1 MYRVT
6 WHKDQN
12 DKGTLLHS
20 PYTDGPKVE
29 GSITKPINASDGFIF
44 TMHDVAVA
52 ETLKPFKGNIRV
64 FNTHTNQ
71 YDFEGRIYKIEKG
84 TDYTGV
90 PYFKFT
96 CEGLLG
102 YLHDMPIGAI
112 TSTRT
117 ISEWLNTIMD
127 VYNDLVRR
135 HPENQIEIGDFT
147 LSNKDEKLYFEIYR
161 GDSAYDTLVN
171 SLVPEVGGE
180 LQIRRV
186 GEKMY
191 LDWKDTIGRTTF
203 TPISMGTNLLS
214 NRIVKDSESL
224 YTTILPLGAY
234 REGSSTNRFGI
245 REATDTGTTFID
257 NKPMQ
262 AEFGTIFKVVIFENE
277 TDPHEILR
285 LGQAYLDNAENL
297 VSVNQYTL
305 NTLDL
310 SLVDMNFD
318 SFEIG
323 DFVILNDRPL
333 LEVNEVLRV
342 VYMEIDINNPEA
354 NQLTIGDRIT
364 DLNDFQVDRARLED
378 TRNKRTER
386 RLRELDIKNESQDA
400 SISNNTNSIQT
411 NVKNISTNASGIK
424 SNKAAHDAFIEYFNT
439 KFLDGYNK
447 LIKDVTDLKNNSSSG
462 GGGTGGT
469 DSKGYSA
476 SRVFPV
482 DYNLAGVNFWTRA
495 TQPDMSY
502 GPRWGSTHSGWD
514 IGSNG
519 NAGYGIYATTD
530 GVVRF
535 SGTKTGGIGNCI
547 YIEHTA
553 DGYWSNYMHLA
564 SMSVSAGQTV
574 RAGDRIA
581 TMGNT
586 GGDYAIHLHYEL
598 SPDGAFHS
606 GGNTVNPQAYL
617 GITGDNKTSLPRP
630 V

>member
-6 WHKDQN
+6 WHKNQN

-44 TMHDVAVA
+44 TMHDIEVA

-64 FNTHTNQ
+64 FNTHTNE

-84 TDYTGV
+84 TDHTGV

-102 YLHDMPIGAI
+102 YMHDMPIGAYKN
-112 TSTRT
+112 TKS
-117 ISEWLNTIMD
+117 ISEWFNIIMD
-127 VYNDLVRR
+127 AYNTLVRSN
-135 HPENQIEIGDFT
+135 PEKQMEIGDFT
-147 LSNKDEKLYFEIYR
+147 LSNRNEQLYFEIYR
-161 GDSAYDTLVN
+161 GDSVYDTLVN
-171 SLVPEVGGE
+171 TLVPQVGGE
-180 LQIRRV
+180 IQVRRV
-186 GEKMY
+186 GEKLY
-191 LDWKDTIGRTTF
+191 LDWKDTIGRNTL
-203 TPISMGTNLLS
+203 TPISMGNNLLS
-214 NRIVKDSESL
+214 NRIVKNSESL
-224 YTTILPLGAY
+224 YTIIQPLGAY
-234 REGSSTNRFGI
+234 IEGSATNRIGI
-245 REATDTGTTFID
+245 ESATETGTSFLD

-262 AEFGTIFKVVIFENE
+262 AEFGTVFKVVIFENE
-277 TDPHEILR
+277 TDPQEILR
-285 LGQAYLDNAENL
+285 LGQAYIDNDDNL

-310 SLVDMNFD
+310 SLIDLNFD
-318 SFEIG
+318 SFRIG
-323 DFVILNDRPL
+323 DFVVLNDRPL
-333 LEVNEVLRV
+333 LEVNEILRV
-342 VYMEIDINNPEA
+342 VYIDIDINNPES

-364 DLNDFQVDRARLED
+364 DLNEFQVDRARLED
-378 TRNKRTER
+378 IRNKRTER
-386 RLRELDIKNESQDA
+386 RLRELDIKNESQDT
-400 SISNNTNSIQT
+400 SISNNA
-411 NVKNISTNASGIK
+411 KNISTNAKGIK

-439 KFLDGYNK
+439 QFLDGYNK
-447 LIKDVTDLKNNSSSG
+447 LIKDVNDLKNGSSG
-462 GGGTGGT
+462 GGGTNP
-469 DSKGYSA
+469 SGYSN

-482 DYNLAGVNFWTRA
+482 DYNLAGINFWTRA

-502 GPRWGSTHSGWD
+502 GPRDGALHSGWD

-564 SMSVSAGQTV
+564 SMSVSVGQTV
-574 RAGDRIA
+574 KAGQRIG
-581 TMGNT
+581 TMGNS
-586 GGDYAIHLHYEL
+586 GGNYAIHLHYEL
-598 SPDGAFHS
+598 SPDGVFHS
-606 GGNTVNPQAYL
+606 GGNTVNPQEYL
-617 GITGDNKTSLPRP
+617 GITGDNTTSLPRP

>member
-1 MYRVT
+1 VYRVT
-6 WHKDQN
+6 WHKDSN
-12 DKGTLLHS
+12 DQGTLLHS
-20 PYTDGPKVE
+20 PYTDGPKIE
-29 GSITKPINASDGFIF
+29 GNITKPINASDGFIF
-44 TMHDVAVA
+44 TMHDLEIA
-52 ETLKPFKGNIRV
+52 EMLKPFKGNIRV
-64 FNTHTNQ
+64 FNTHTNR

-102 YLHDMPIGAI
+102 YMHDMPIGAYKG
-112 TSTRT
+112 TRK
-117 ISEWLNTIMD
+117 ISEWFNIIMD
-127 VYNDLVRR
+127 AYNTLVRSN
-135 HPENQIEIGDFT
+135 PEKQMEIGEFT
-147 LSNKDEKLYFEIYR
+147 LSNRNEQLYFEIYR
-161 GDSAYDTLVN
+161 GDSVYDTLVN
-171 SLVPEVGGE
+171 ALVPEVGGE
-180 LQIRRV
+180 LQVRRV
-186 GEKMY
+186 GEKLY
-191 LDWKDTIGRTTF
+191 LDWKDTIGRNTF

-224 YTTILPLGAY
+224 YTIIQPLGAY
-234 REGSSTNRFGI
+234 IEGSATNRIGI
-245 REATDTGTTFID
+245 ESVTATGTSFLD

-262 AEFGTIFKVVIFENE
+262 AEFGTVFKVVIFDNV
-277 TDPHEILR
+277 TDPQEILR
-285 LGQAYLDNAENL
+285 LGQAYIKNDENL
-297 VSVNQYTL
+297 VSINQYTL

-310 SLVDMNFD
+310 SLIDLNFD
-318 SFEIG
+318 SFQIG
-323 DFVILNDRPL
+323 DFVILNDGPL

-342 VYMEIDINNPEA
+342 VYLDIDINNPES
-354 NQLTIGDRIT
+354 NEMTIGDRIT
-364 DLNDFQVDRARLED
+364 DLNEFQVDRARLED

-386 RLRELDIKNESQDA
+386 RLRELDIKNENQDR
-400 SISNNTNSIQT
+400 SIRNNTS
-411 NVKNISTNASGIK
+411 NISTNASGIK
-424 SNKAAHDAFIEYFNT
+424 SNKAAHDAFIKYFNT
-439 KFLDGYNK
+439 QFLDGYNK
-447 LIKDVTDLKNNSSSG
+447 LIKDVNDLKNGSIG
-462 GGGTGGT
+462 GGGTGGGGT
-469 DSKGYSA
+469 DNSGYSK

-482 DYNLAGVNFWTRA
+482 NYNLPGVNFWTRS

-502 GPRWGSTHSGWD
+502 GERWGSLHSGWD

-564 SMSVSAGQTV
+564 SMSVSVGQTV
-574 RAGDRIA
+574 KAGQRIA
-581 TMGNT
+581 TMGNS

-598 SPDGAFHS
+598 SPNGSFHS

-617 GITGDNKTSLPRP
+617 GITGDNKTTLPRP

>member
-12 DKGTLLHS
+12 DKGILLHS

-29 GSITKPINASDGFIF
+29 GNITKPINASDGFIF
-44 TMHDVAVA
+44 TMHDLPIA
-52 ETLKPFKGNIRV
+52 ETLKPLRGNIRV
-64 FNTHTNQ
+64 FNTYTNE

-102 YLHDMPIGAI
+102 YMHDMPVGAYK
-112 TSTRT
+112 STRK
-117 ISEWLNTIMD
+117 ISEWFNIIMD
-127 VYNDLVRR
+127 AYNSLTRSN
-135 HPENQIEIGDFT
+135 PEKQIEIGDFT
-147 LSNKDEKLYFEIYR
+147 LSNKDEEVYFEIYR
-161 GDSAYDTLVN
+161 GDSVYDILVNTLV
-171 SLVPEVGGE
+171 PQVGGE
-180 LQIRRV
+180 IQIRRV
-186 GEKMY
+186 GEKIF

-203 TPISMGTNLLS
+203 TPISVGTNLLS
-214 NRIVKDSESL
+214 NRIVKNSESL
-224 YTTILPLGAY
+224 YTIIQPLGDY
-234 REGSSTNRFGI
+234 FEGSSTNRIGI
-245 REATDTGTTFID
+245 ETATESGTSFLD

-262 AEFGTIFKVVIFENE
+262 AEFGTIFKVVIFDGVS
-277 TDPHEILR
+277 DPQEILR
-285 LGQAYLDNAENL
+285 LGKEYIDNDSNT

-310 SLVDMNFD
+310 SLIDLNFD
-318 SFEIG
+318 SFQMG
-323 DFVILNDRPL
+323 DFVLLNDGPL
-333 LEVNEVLRV
+333 LEVNEILRV
-342 VYMEIDINNPEA
+342 IYLDIDINNPEA
-354 NQLTIGDRIT
+354 NQITIGDRIT
-364 DLNDFQVDRARLED
+364 DLNEFQVDRARLED
-378 TRNKRTER
+378 IRNKRTER
-386 RLRELDIKNESQDA
+386 RLRELDIKNENQDA
-400 SISNNTNSIQT
+400 SISNNA
-411 NVKNISTNASGIK
+411 KNISTNASGIK

-439 KFLDGYNK
+439 QFLDGYNK
-447 LIKDVTDLKNNSSSG
+447 LIKDVNDLKNGSSG
-462 GGGTGGT
+462 GTNG
-469 DSKGYSA
+469 SGYSN

-482 DYNLAGVNFWTRA
+482 DYNLSGINFWTRA

-502 GPRWGSTHSGWD
+502 GQRDGILHSGWD

-574 RAGDRIA
+574 KAGQRIG
-581 TMGNT
+581 TMGNS

-598 SPDGAFHS
+598 SPNGSFHS